1 MGTPNAGQLIRALS
15 TLDDRLAK
23 LNGDIRTLK
32 LERDA
37 IVEQLELLMDEQ
49 GTTMLAADG
58 LVCERK
64 EDDVPQLQDWA
75 ELERYV
81 LRHKRLDLFQRRISA
96 PAWRE
101 ILAATGKPVPGITTY
116 TARKLSVRKKGK
128 PE

>member
-1 MGTPNAGQLIRALS
+1 MDKPTAGQLIRALS
-15 TLDDRLAK
+15 TLDDKLAK
-23 LNGDIRTLK
+23 MNGEIRTLK

-37 IVEQLELLMDEQ
+37 VVEQLEALMDEQ

-64 EDDVPQLQDWA
+64 LDDVPQLTDWMA
-75 ELERYV
+75 LEKYV

-101 ILAATGKPVPGITTY
+101 LVAAGKPVPGITTY
-116 TARKLSVRKKGK
+116 TTRKLSVRKKGK
-128 PE
+128 LE

>member
-1 MGTPNAGQLIRALS
+1 MTKPTAGQLIHALS
-15 TLDDRLAK
+15 STDDKLAK

-37 IVEQLELLMDEQ
+37 IVEQLEALMDEQ

-64 EDDVPQLQDWA
+64 EDEVPQLSDWTA
-75 ELERYV
+75 LARFV

-101 ILAATGKPVPGITTY
+101 LLADMKEVPGITPY
-116 TARKLSVRKKGK
+116 TVRKLSVRKKGK

>member
-1 MGTPNAGQLIRALS
+1 MGRPNAGQLIRALS
-15 TLDDRLAK
+15 ELDDRLAK
-23 LNGDIRTLK
+23 LNGEIRTLK

-37 IVEQLELLMDEQ
+37 VVEQLELLMDEQ

-64 EDDVPQLQDWA
+64 EDDVPQLTDWA
-75 ELERYV
+75 ALEQYV

-101 ILAATGKPVPGITTY
+101 LVASGRPVPGITPY
-116 TARKLSVRKKGK
+116 TVRKLSVRKKGK
-128 PE
+128 LE

>member
-1 MGTPNAGQLIRALS
+1 MDKPTAGQLIRALS
-15 TLDDRLAK
+15 GLDDRLAK
-23 LNGDIRTLK
+23 LNGEIRTLK
-32 LERDA
+32 MERDA
-37 IVEQLELLMDEQ
+37 VVEQLEILMDEQ

-64 EDDVPQLQDWA
+64 EDDVPQLSDWMA
-75 ELERYV
+75 LEKYV

-101 ILAATGKPVPGITTY
+101 LVATGTSVPGITTY

-128 PE
+128 LE